1 MDTRTSLAD
10 QVEELSTKINNLS
23 VIKVASV
30 MHCED
35 CGGGHSQ
42 NDCPI
47 TVRPSGPTEQVDFV
61 GNAIRLQSNSYS
73 NIYNTA

>member
-10 QVEELSTKINNLS
+10 QVEELSTKINNHS

-47 TVRPSGPTEQVDFV
+47 AVGPSG
-61 GNAIRLQSNSYS
+61 LLSK
-73 NIYNTA
+73 